1 MNDEI
6 KHMILEYLR
15 DMTERGDNT
24 AKQLL
29 DLIEGDEDDD

>member
-6 KHMILEYLR
+6 KHILLEYLR

-29 DLIEGDEDDD
+29 DLIEGDDSE

>member
-1 MNDEI
+1 MNNEL
-6 KHMILEYLR
+6 KYMLLQYLR

-29 DLIEGDEDDD
+29 DLIEENVK

>member
-1 MNDEI
+1 VNNELKYM
-6 KHMILEYLR
+6 LLQYLR

-29 DLIEGDEDDD
+29 DLIEENVK

>member
-1 MNDEI
+1 MNNEL
-6 KHMILEYLR
+6 KYMLLQYLR

-29 DLIEGDEDDD
+29 DLIEENTK